1 MSQQANLNEAEKNF
15 WGDFFQWLELRAE
28 YLRKR
33 EREAARARVASP
45 GDQPITKKAKL
56 DEPVK

>member
-1 MSQQANLNEAEKNF
+1 MNQHEKHNLTEVEKNF

-33 EREAARARVASP
+33 EREAARAEAS

-56 DEPVK
+56 DEPAK